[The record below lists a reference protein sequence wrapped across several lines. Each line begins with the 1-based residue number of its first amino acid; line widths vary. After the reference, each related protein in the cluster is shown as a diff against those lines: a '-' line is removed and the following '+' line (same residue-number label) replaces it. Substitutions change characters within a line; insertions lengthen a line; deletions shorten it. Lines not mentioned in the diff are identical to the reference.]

1 MMRADLHVHSYHSGY
16 NHDLPFLRSRDC
28 YNCPEAVYRT
38 AKARGMDIVT
48 ITDHD
53 SIDGCLEFLSKHPD
67 TPDFIIGEEI
77 TCWMPGSGSA
87 PIEVHIAAYGMTERA
102 HREIQ
107 PLRDNVF
114 DVIAYLREANIFYVL
129 NHLFHFYRGQMPMGR
144 YLELLDEVPA
154 LETRN
159 GAMLAAHNR
168 LIEAIIDARAGSAGT
183 RHAAVGGSDAHTLR
197 RIGRTWT
204 SVRAATREEFLANLA
219 AGHGVVGGDEGGTF
233 ALAADIYGV
242 IGQYWLSLVGL
253 QRGDISAPR
262 RALGLGFS
270 VVSAPFEFIP
280 LLIAAIQKGG
290 ETRRMREFENV
301 LASLSSAPLSPRGER
316 GLNFS
321 QGPGPSRDLEMG
333 RLPGASREVVRSAS
347 FDCGPA
353 ADSGMGQGAAPSVH
367 NVNPSLPGGRER
379 QGSERVVLRG

>member
-67 TPDFIIGEEI
+67 TPDFVIGEEI
-77 TCWMPGSGSA
+77 TCWMPTTGSS

-107 PLRDNVF
+107 PLRDDVF

-129 NHLFHFYRGQMPMGR
+129 NHLFHFYKGQMPMAR

-168 LIEAIIDARAGSAGT
+168 LIEAIIEARASIAGGT

-197 RIGRTWT
+197 RVGRTWT
-204 SVRAATREEFLANLA
+204 SVPATTREEFLAGLA
-219 AGHGVVGGDEGGTF
+219 AGRGVVGGDEGGTF
-233 ALAADIYGV
+233 PLAADIYGV
-242 IGQYWLSLVGL
+242 IAQYWLSLVGL
-253 QRGDISAPR
+253 QRGDFSVPR

-280 LLIAAIQKGG
+280 LMIAAMSK
-290 ETRRMREFENV
+290 
-301 LASLSSAPLSPRGER
+301 RGE
-316 GLNFS
+316 
-321 QGPGPSRDLEMG
+321 SRRVRDFEAL
-333 RLPGASREVVRSAS
+333 LGASAGTPV
-347 FDCGPA
+347 
-353 ADSGMGQGAAPSVH
+353 
-367 NVNPSLPGGRER
+367 
-379 QGSERVVLRG
+379 GSEVHING